1 MSKKIFSSDEQINRY
16 SPHVNLYSFSKA
28 DQKKSGRVGSRAA
41 ATHGKMMGNLK
52 RSMKDIFIR
61 EAIGK
66 IKDVTP
72 EMIQRQV
79 DHLRERGM
87 SSGTIHGHAKAL
99 SDMHAYFHGEHVS
112 LTGLPTRSSDAP
124 NDSRAPSHG
133 QVQELIRHQT
143 PEFSLMTEIAQAAGL
158 RGGEI
163 SSLRPASE
171 FPAQIPLHR
180 AESLI
185 PDRWGD
191 TSNHT
196 VYVVVGKGKLEREVW
211 IPNHQGL
218 VDRLESFRLPE
229 PRVIHSIR
237 GEEPG
242 RTIKQFYDL
251 PHHERWSKSVT
262 ETSRDLYGNDRGFS
276 GHALRH
282 QFAQRKYREGGGE
295 QSKEAV
301 SQCLGHFRSQ
311 VVEKYLR

>member
-1 MSKKIFSSDEQINRY
+1 MSKKILTSDEQINRY
-16 SPHVNLYSFSKA
+16 SPHVNLSSFSKA
-28 DQKKSGRVGSRAA
+28 DQHKSGRVGSRSA

-52 RSMKDIFIR
+52 RSIRDISIR
-61 EAIGK
+61 EGIIK

-72 EMIQRQV
+72 EMIQRQIN
-79 DHLRERGM
+79 HLRERGM

-124 NDSRAPSHG
+124 NESRAPSHG

-143 PEFSLMTEIAQAAGL
+143 PEFSLMTEIVQAAGL

-171 FPAQIPLHR
+171 FPAQIPQHR

-196 VYVVVGKGKLEREVW
+196 AYVVVGKGKLEREVM
-211 IPNHQGL
+211 IENRL
-218 VDRLESFRLPE
+218 SDRLEAYRLGSNE
-229 PRVIHSIR
+229 IREIHSIR
-237 GEEPG
+237 GEEQG
-242 RTIKQFYDL
+242 RVIEQRYSL
-251 PHHERWSKSVT
+251 PHHESW
-262 ETSRDLYGNDRGFS
+262 SRDVSEKSSELFGGQRHFS

-282 QFAQRKYREGGGE
+282 QFAQQKYREGGGE

-301 SQCLGHFRSQ
+301 SQCLGHFRPQ